1 MGLGPLS
8 NLWRS
13 RPVVCLLGHLP
24 HELLSGLKQQLLK
37 VHPKARL
44 SPGRWGGGG
53 GAGSNAHLSPS
64 ECSEVH
70 ETLQM

>member
-1 MGLGPLS
+1 MMGLGPLS
-8 NLWRS
+8 NLSRS
-13 RPVVCLLGHLP
+13 RPVVCLLRHLP

-44 SPGRWGGGG
+44 SPGRRGVGGG
-53 GAGSNAHLSPS
+53 NAHLSPS